1 MLLSQARTMPFI
13 NSFYI
18 CVFPIVYHFKV
29 SSRMKKSLLLFSQIL
44 CFCMI
49 SLAQNKSAFLVSG
62 PMLGY
67 VEHREVLIWMEVAE
81 EVKKVQLVYNERG
94 DIQSAFKVDYKGDL
108 GKKYNPIKM
117 EIGGLKMN
125 TSYDYTIYLNDK
137 KINLPFST
145 SFKTKD
151 LWEWRKPAPDFS
163 FLIGSCTYL
172 NDSLYD
178 RPGKPYG
185 ASPEIL
191 QTMANTPSDFMIWSG
206 DNFYYREADYS
217 SAWGMNYRCSH
228 DFSLPQLQKLRATR
242 ANYAIWD
249 DHDYGPDDSN
259 KSWELKKD
267 ALQLFKNYWGNKTFG
282 EPDNEGIYTK
292 FKWSDAEFILMDDR
306 YHRSPNDLQ
315 DSINGKPNSDK
326 QFYGKQQLEWLKN
339 SLISSKSVFKFIV
352 TGGQMLNPMADKECF
367 RFYPAEFNELMGF
380 IVENKINGVVFLS
393 GDRHFSELIKF
404 TPANFYSLYDFTCSS
419 ITSGIHNISNK
430 PEFNNPNRVANSLLL
445 ENNFGKISISGA
457 KGARTITFETYTIS
471 NEQKWKFQLNENELK
486 VK

>member
-1 MLLSQARTMPFI
+1 
-13 NSFYI
+13 
-18 CVFPIVYHFKV
+18 
-29 SSRMKKSLLLFSQIL
+29 MKKLLLIFSFSLLALKIVS
-44 CFCMI
+44 
-49 SLAQNKSAFLVSG
+49 AQNQNSSLLISG

-81 EVKKVQLVYNERG
+81 STKKIQLEYKEQG
-94 DIQSAFKVDYKGDL
+94 SAQVPVRLEYKGEL
-108 GKKYNPIKM
+108 GKKFNPIKM
-117 EIGGLKMN
+117 EIGALKMN
-125 TSYDYTIYLNDK
+125 CSYEYNIYLNDK
-137 KINLPFST
+137 KVNLPFAT
-145 SFKTKD
+145 TFKTKD

-191 QTMANTPSDFMIWSG
+191 QTMGNTPSDFMIWSG

-217 SAWGMNYRCSH
+217 SPWGMNYRCSH
-228 DFSLPQLQKLRATR
+228 DFSLPQMQKLRATR

-259 KSWELKKD
+259 KSWELKKE
-267 ALQLFKNYWGNKTFG
+267 ALQLFKDYWGNKSFG
-282 EPDNEGIYTK
+282 EPNNEGIYTK

-306 YHRSPNDLQ
+306 YHRSPNNLK
-315 DSINGKPNSDK
+315 DSINGKPNPDK
-326 QFYGKQQLEWLKN
+326 QFYGKEQMEWLKN

-367 RFYPAEFNELMGF
+367 RFYPGEFNELMSF
-380 IVENKINGVVFLS
+380 IVDNKINGVVFLS
-393 GDRHFSELIKF
+393 GDRHFSEMIKY

-430 PEFNNPNRVANSLLL
+430 PEFTNPNRIPNSLLL

-457 KGARTITFETYTIS
+457 KGERVITFETYTL
-471 NEQKWKFQLNENELK
+471 NKEQKWKFQVNENELK